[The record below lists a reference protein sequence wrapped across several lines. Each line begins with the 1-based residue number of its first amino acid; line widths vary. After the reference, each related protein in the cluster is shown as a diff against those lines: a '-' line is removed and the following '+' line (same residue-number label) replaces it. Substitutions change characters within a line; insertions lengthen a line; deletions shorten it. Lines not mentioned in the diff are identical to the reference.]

1 MSQASKST
9 EVLCTEVDCH
19 SGRHQVSFKQS
30 TSVIQ
35 AVIQVS
41 FKESSRVETHVAM
54 VCNMYQVTMFHR
66 QTERFNI
73 IG

>member
-1 MSQASKST
+1 MSQGSEST
-9 EVLCTEVDCH
+9 EVLCMEVMEH
-19 SGRHQVSFKQS
+19 VHF
-30 TSVIQ
+30 TLNESVIQ

-41 FKESSRVETHVAM
+41 FKESSSVEMHVAM

-66 QTERFNI
+66 QTERFSI

>member
-1 MSQASKST
+1 MSQGSEST
-9 EVLCTEVDCH
+9 EVLCMEVMEH
-19 SGRHQVSFKQS
+19 VHF
-30 TSVIQ
+30 TLNESVIQ

-41 FKESSRVETHVAM
+41 FKESSSVETHVAM
-54 VCNMYQVTMFHR
+54 VCNMYQVTMFHW